1 MKKVI
6 SLLMSFVMLL
16 SVTAGTDLS
25 AYAAVA
31 TSGKCGSNIIWNYDK
46 SSKTLSLSGFGETE
60 HASENQWESFKQDV
74 KTLNI
79 GYGITSLSSY
89 IFTDF
94 TSLTYVSLPSSVTYL
109 DYGVFSGCTSL
120 KSISLPSL
128 R

>member
-31 TSGKCGSNIIWNYDK
+31 TSGKCGSNITWNYDK